1 MKSGTGS
8 LHPCAPCFIRTTGE
22 LHFSQRIR
30 SGQLTV
36 RAAYSGHD
44 ADVRRVPCYYANIPG
59 RSVEPCIEVK
69 TDDWSHHPH
78 ILRQSKAKHQES
90 MITLTLGAGVQTR
103 FDRRKHTPVDFNSR
117 QFTAET

>member
-1 MKSGTGS
+1 M
-8 LHPCAPCFIRTTGE
+8 CPCFIRTTGE
-22 LHFSQRIR
+22 FHFSQRIR

-44 ADVRRVPCYYANIPG
+44 ADVRRVLCYYADIPG

-69 TDDWSHHPH
+69 TDDWSHHPR

-90 MITLTLGAGVQTR
+90 MITLTLGASVQLDLTGAYAGR
-103 FDRRKHTPVDFNSR
+103 LQLAAVHGGDLNRRLI
-117 QFTAET
+117 

>member
-1 MKSGTGS
+1 M
-8 LHPCAPCFIRTTGE
+8 
-22 LHFSQRIR
+22 
-30 SGQLTV
+30 

-103 FDRRKHTPVDFNSR
+103 FDRRKHTQVDSTRGSSR
-117 QFTAET
+117 RRPEPPLDLRRHS

>member
-1 MKSGTGS
+1 
-8 LHPCAPCFIRTTGE
+8 
-22 LHFSQRIR
+22 
-30 SGQLTV
+30 V

-78 ILRQSKAKHQES
+78 ILRQSKAKHHES
-90 MITLTLGAGVQTR
+90 MITLTLGAGVQLDLTGESIRRSISTR
-103 FDRRKHTPVDFNSR
+103 GSSRRRPEPPLDLRRHS
-117 QFTAET
+117 